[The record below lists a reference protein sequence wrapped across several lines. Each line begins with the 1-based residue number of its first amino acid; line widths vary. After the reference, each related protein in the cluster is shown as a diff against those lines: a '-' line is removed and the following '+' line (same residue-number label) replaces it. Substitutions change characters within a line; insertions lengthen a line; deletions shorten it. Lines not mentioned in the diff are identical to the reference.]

1 MLRELDLAGE
11 HTSLL
16 LVGAEEHAADL
27 SGFGEIVVAG
37 RVSNALELEVDM
49 RPDLAIVIDQVEEMP
64 REEAAHLLSRLR
76 DVLCDRVLL
85 VLRDERWRRT
95 ELLALGF
102 LELGGTSCERRLYI
116 FDPALFNEPRDWNNP
131 SDWANPENFDR
142 YRW

>member
-1 MLRELDLAGE
+1 M
-11 HTSLL
+11 

-27 SGFGEIVVAG
+27 SGFGEVLVAG
-37 RVSNALELEVDM
+37 RVSNAREINIEG
-49 RPDLAIVIDQVEEMP
+49 RPDLAVVIDQVEEMP
-64 REEAAHLLSRLR
+64 RKEAAHLLSRLR
-76 DVLCDRVLL
+76 DILCDRVLL

-102 LELGGTSCERRLYI
+102 LELGGTSGERRVYL